1 MFPLDSSEKAMDRIW
16 VSIPSPKFC
25 KVKREIAREQN
36 MDIILMTQSVSPI
49 VCKLDDYKGK
59 LYGQFEQKIQGN
71 LVKKSQEAFEP
82 NLIQISDRIS
92 M

>member
-1 MFPLDSSEKAMDRIW
+1 
-16 VSIPSPKFC
+16 
-25 KVKREIAREQN
+25 
-36 MDIILMTQSVSPI
+36 MDIVLMTQSVSPI

-59 LYGQFEQKIQGN
+59 LYTQFEQKIQGN

-92 M
+92 MQDLKVKIGKAQKQMDKKGQKELII